1 MDEALKEQFSTDN
14 QLKLALYL
22 MKKLYQF
29 NDAFQELNTDEM
41 RAIYEKVRKRR
52 KKSMKQSHE
61 RLMLKYLEKSMLR
74 MYYEVRYPNVPWSWI
89 VGETPEDQYKFY
101 CKMFESF
108 TLAGLMLEGMPLEDA
123 KISAG
128 LGLRPTFKAV
138 SPF

>member
-22 MKKLYQF
+22 MKKLHQF
-29 NDAFQELNTDEM
+29 DDAFQELNTDEM

-61 RLMLKYLEKSMLR
+61 RLMLKFLEKSMLR
-74 MYYEVRYPNVPWSWI
+74 IYSEVISSFGYSS
-89 VGETPEDQYKFY
+89 ETPEDQYKFY

-123 KISAG
+123 RVSAG
-128 LGLRPTFKAV
+128 LGLRPTFKAA